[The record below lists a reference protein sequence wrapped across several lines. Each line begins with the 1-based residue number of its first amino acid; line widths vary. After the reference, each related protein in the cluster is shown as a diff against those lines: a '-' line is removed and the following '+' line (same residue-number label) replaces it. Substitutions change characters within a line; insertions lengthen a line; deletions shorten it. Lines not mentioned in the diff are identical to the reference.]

1 MRHGYGDLI
10 FGGYVVEEWSRSL
23 TTRTG
28 YCFNVRPVN
37 PDDENTLAE
46 FFTHVTPDD
55 LRFRFLSGLNEV
67 SHDRIVALATVDH
80 GHKENFLAFDGDD
93 ATMIA
98 TAMLACDPS
107 FDRGEVAITVH
118 KDYKNRGVA
127 WELLAHIAR
136 FAESKGV
143 KVLESIESQQNHA
156 AIELE
161 REMGFTAE
169 PYEGDATLV
178 LVSRRLKQ
186 ADGK

>member
-1 MRHGYGDLI
+1 
-10 FGGYVVEEWSRSL
+10 
-23 TTRTG
+23 
-28 YCFNVRPVN
+28 
-37 PDDENTLAE
+37 
-46 FFTHVTPDD
+46 
-55 LRFRFLSGLNEV
+55 
-67 SHDRIVALATVDH
+67 
-80 GHKENFLAFDGDD
+80 
-93 ATMIA
+93 MIT

-127 WELLAHIAR
+127 REVLAHIAV

-169 PYEGDATLV
+169 TYEGDATLV

-186 ADGK
+186 ETGK